1 MSDGML
7 VGVVFLLLGV
17 VLTAINVIFVIFH
30 KKKRK
35 RCSVEIVA
43 TIVETLR
50 YRKLGGNG
58 HEHYYYA
65 VYEYQY
71 NGVTYNSDSKMGTSG
86 RPKIGKLRTIYL
98 NPENPEEYI
107 EKRFLTY
114 LHIVIL
120 TIMSSVFSFVG
131 LIIILA
137 GIFG

>member
-1 MSDGML
+1 MSDGMI
-7 VGVVFLLLGV
+7 VGVVFFIIGV
-17 VLTAINVIFVIFH
+17 VVSLIDVIFVIFH

-43 TIVETLR
+43 TIVKILR
-50 YRKLGGNG
+50 SRRIGESG
-58 HEHYYYA
+58 HKHYYYA

>member
-7 VGVVFLLLGV
+7 VGVVFLIIGV
-17 VLTAINVIFVIFH
+17 VLTSIDVIFIILH

-50 YRKLGGNG
+50 YWKRGGDG
-58 HEHYYYA
+58 PEHYYYA

-71 NGVTYNSDSKMGTSG
+71 NGVTYNNESKMGTNG
-86 RPKIGKLRTIYL
+86 CPKIGKLRTIYL

-114 LHIVIL
+114 LHIVVVTVI
-120 TIMSSVFSFVG
+120 SGVFSFIG
-131 LIIILA
+131 LMLILA
-137 GIFG
+137 GIF

>member
-71 NGVTYNSDSKMGTSG
+71 NGVTYKNKSKMGTNG
-86 RPKIGKLRTIYL
+86 CPKVGKLRTIYL

-114 LHIVIL
+114 LHIVIM
-120 TIMSSVFSFVG
+120 TVISGIFSFVG
-131 LIIILA
+131 LMLILA
-137 GIFG
+137 AIF

>member
-7 VGVVFLLLGV
+7 VGVGFLIIGV
-17 VLTAINVIFVIFH
+17 VLTSIDVIFIILH

-50 YRKLGGNG
+50 YRKRGGDG
-58 HEHYYYA
+58 PEHYYYA

-71 NGVTYNSDSKMGTSG
+71 NGVTYNNESKMGTNG
-86 RPKIGKLRTIYL
+86 CPKIGKLRTIYL

-114 LHIVIL
+114 LHIVVVTVI
-120 TIMSSVFSFVG
+120 SGVFSFIG
-131 LIIILA
+131 LMLILA
-137 GIFG
+137 GIF